1 MGTLRE
7 LRRWKTHWTL
17 FLTLVITIAIL
28 ACGDDATPTPAQ
40 APAATAAPTSPAPT
54 AGAMATP
61 NAGTRSHSYSCQAG
75 SYRRSYGNP
84 KTNPCCSANSNAHAG
99 TRRFSSG
106 RRWKYT
112 SFCQ

>member
-1 MGTLRE
+1 MDTVSYTGHNNIYPSLRGRCHANAGTRGHSCSYQPGSY
-7 LRRWKTHWTL
+7 RRSY
-17 FLTLVITIAIL
+17 
-28 ACGDDATPTPAQ
+28 GN
-40 APAATAAPTSPAPT
+40 
-54 AGAMATP
+54 P
-61 NAGTRSHSYSCQAG
+61 NAGTGGHSYSCQAG